1 MRRKGLIKK
10 KFLLIIGLG
19 ISIPLFT
26 IIILSS
32 VKFKEYTVEIAIN
45 DATELAKECGS
56 NISKKHSTVFVA
68 TNTLADIYSTKLNEN
83 KVMIGDINSKG
94 KFKV

>member
-45 DATELAKECGS
+45 DAAELAKEYSS

-68 TNTLADIYSTKLNEN
+68 TNTFADIYSASLNEN